1 MRKKNIN
8 FDFNSDFNSYLAGLW
23 EGGGHI
29 QIQAQADL
37 SAGSLKKKKYNPRFC
52 IITHEKNKPWLMKI
66 KSQLNNY
73 GFIGYKKKEHALVL
87 TISNIEGLLL
97 IINKLNGN
105 LKTPKIDKFYDLIDW
120 VNNNKNLSIEKLPID
135 YNIKDNGW
143 LAGFIEA
150 DGSFYIRCS
159 EPKLSSK
166 RKKARIAVRLNIYQ
180 RMLSSSGKSYELIF
194 KEIANQ
200 FNGSLTIVTKKN
212 NKQYYC
218 LSFCSQKSTLKI
230 KNYLDR
236 YCLSSVKYLDY
247 LNWVDALNI
256 ILNKNHLESTG
267 INAIKYLKSCMNNSR
282 SYFNWNHL

>member
-29 QIQAQADL
+29 QIQADL

-73 GFIGYKKKEHALVL
+73 GFIRYKKKEHALVL

-236 YCLSSVKYLDY
+236 HCLSSVKYLDY